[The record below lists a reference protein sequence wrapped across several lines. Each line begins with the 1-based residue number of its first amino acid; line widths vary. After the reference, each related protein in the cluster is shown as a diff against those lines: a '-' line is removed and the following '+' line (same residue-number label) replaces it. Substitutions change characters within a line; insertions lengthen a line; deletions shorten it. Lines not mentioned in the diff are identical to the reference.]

1 MARTWPLIE
10 REREFKTIQS
20 ALASEA
26 PDLGVVL
33 TGEPGVGKTT
43 LARYATGT
51 MAEQVRWVAGTE
63 SARSIPLGAFAHLVG
78 PTTSTDPVTFMS
90 AARAALLAGGD
101 AVIGVDD
108 AHLLD
113 ELSAT
118 LLHQLAID
126 RAVRIIA
133 TVRSG
138 EVVPDAITSLWK
150 DRHLVRLVLSP
161 FSKEQSVE
169 LIESVLGGHLEG
181 LSADVIWDASGGNA
195 LFLHHLV
202 EGALESGALRQVRG
216 VWQLRGRAA
225 VTSELAS
232 LLESRIDHLD
242 DESLHVLKL
251 LTFCEP
257 LDIDVLCELAGDTAV
272 DDAETRGLIRV
283 ARDGSRFN
291 VHYTHPLFGD
301 VIRRR
306 LGIASSRRL
315 RGQLVKALAGREIS
329 SAAERIKLAELSLDS
344 DEKVD
349 VELMSRAA
357 NDAISLANIPLGERF
372 AQAALDAGGELAA
385 ANLLARALLWQ
396 GKAEAA
402 EKTLTAFDPADM
414 DPVQLVQWGLTRI
427 SNLLWTM
434 GESRRA
440 DEVLELVSDRIDDPA
455 LELVV
460 EGLASACV
468 LFEGRL
474 TEALERS
481 QKVLDAPRASPYAL
495 EWACFGGGLARALG
509 GRGSEVAEIA
519 SRGRKVET
527 KVDGL
532 LKFMGGYGA
541 VIGLTLT
548 GQFDGAGEEAARNL
562 QFRTAGQFLGWAIA
576 NIVMG
581 NVDLACGRVQSAV
594 GRCEQSLAALDT
606 TSAAAWSF
614 PGRIILAQS
623 YSALG
628 RDNDALRV
636 LTEARRREGR
646 YVAVFA
652 PQLRITEAWLAA
664 AQGVTGEA
672 ISLAQAAA
680 RDAAE
685 AGQYGIEAEAL
696 HAAARFGDDTAAKRL
711 TELAAEIDGD
721 LVGAYARHAAAVAA
735 GDGAALD
742 ASADELAQ
750 IGALI
755 SAADAAAQAANV
767 HDVAGDR
774 AAMASSAAVAGRL
787 SAECGGLRT
796 PALVAAA
803 HPLPLTAREREI
815 ATLVA
820 AGLSN
825 KAIAERLTVSV
836 RTVEGHI
843 YRACTKLDL
852 SDRADLTTLLRN
864 EN

>member
-1 MARTWPLIE
+1 MIE

-51 MAEQVRWVAGTE
+51 MSGQVRWVAGTE

-78 PTTSTDPVTFMS
+78 PATSTDPVTFMS

-101 AVIGVDD
+101 TVIGVDD

-138 EVVPDAITSLWK
+138 EVVPDAVTSLWK

-232 LLESRIDHLD
+232 LLESRIDQLD
-242 DESLHVLKL
+242 DASLQVLKL

-257 LDIDVLCELAGDTAV
+257 LDMDVLGELAGDAAV
-272 DDAETRGLIRV
+272 DDAESRGLIRV
-283 ARDGSRFN
+283 VREGSRFN

-315 RGQLVKALAGREIS
+315 RGQLVKALAGREVGGP
-329 SAAERIKLAELSLDS
+329 AERIRLAELSLDS

-349 VELMSRAA
+349 AGLLCEAA
-357 NDAISLANIPLGERF
+357 NDAISLANVPQGERF
-372 AQAALDAGGELAA
+372 AQAALDGGGGLIA

-396 GKAEAA
+396 GRTEAA
-402 EKTLTAFDPADM
+402 EETLTAFDPDEM
-414 DPVQLVQWGLTRI
+414 DPVQLVHWGLTRI
-427 SNLLWTM
+427 SNLLWSM

-440 DEVLELVSDRIDDPA
+440 DEVLASVSERVDHPA
-455 LELVV
+455 LVQAV
-460 EGLASACV
+460 DGIASACA

-474 TEALERS
+474 DEALERS
-481 QKVLDAPRASPYAL
+481 QRVLEAPQASPWAL
-495 EWACFGGGLARALG
+495 EWACFGGGWARALS
-509 GRGSEVAEIA
+509 GRGSEVAEISA
-519 SRGRKVET
+519 RGREVELKT
-527 KVDGL
+527 DGL
-532 LKFMGGYGA
+532 LKFMAGYGG
-541 VIGLTLT
+541 VLGLVYT
-548 GQFDGAGEEAARNL
+548 GQFDKAEEEAGRNL
-562 QFRTAGQFLGWAIA
+562 QFNAAGQFLGWAIA

-581 NVDLACGRVQSAV
+581 LVDLSRGRLEAAA
-594 GRCEQSLAALDT
+594 GRFEQSLAALET
-606 TSAAAWSF
+606 TSAAAWTF
-614 PGRIILAQS
+614 PARIMLSQC

-628 RDNDALRV
+628 RDTDALRV
-636 LTEARRREGR
+636 LTDAQKRSGR
-646 YVAVFA
+646 YVTVFG
-652 PQLRITEAWLAA
+652 PQVQLTAAWLAA

-672 ISLAQAAA
+672 ISVARAAAEQAAA
-680 RDAAE
+680 
-685 AGQYGIEAEAL
+685 AGQYSIEAEAL
-696 HAAARFGDDTAAKRL
+696 HAAARFGDETAAPRL
-711 TELAAEIDGD
+711 TELAGEIDGV
-721 LVGAYARHAAAVAA
+721 LVDAYARHAAAVAA

-742 ASADELAQ
+742 RSAGEFAQ
-750 IGALI
+750 IGSLV
-755 SAADAAAQAANV
+755 SAADAAAQAATV
-767 HDVAGDR
+767 HDAAGNR
-774 AAMASSAAVAGRL
+774 SAMATSASTASRL

-796 PALVAAA
+796 PAMIAAA

-852 SDRADLTTLLRN
+852 SDRADLATLLKN